1 MYYSLSR
8 PVAALII
15 SMALLGCSTSTR
27 MEGAS
32 TSLLPVHSVTIDQA
46 AKPKNH
52 YLACYRG
59 EAKPECNLRTYQ
71 IMVESFIDGD
81 AKANFNTGYGSSH
94 HKGDL
99 QGIINSLDYIQSLG
113 VNAIWLTPI
122 FESSPIAGQDHFAS
136 RLDATGYFTSNYFA
150 IDPRFGT
157 LEQAK
162 TLVDEAHKRGLYV
175 FLDGVFGHYKENL
188 RPSPSGRL
196 PKSGPCY
203 GSNGA
208 TYSGPHWACA
218 DYQDPA
224 TLAFFSEVAS
234 YWIKELKID
243 GWRLDQAYQVPLA
256 AWSQLRSQI
265 RSTSQQVTYSNK
277 QGEIVHPL
285 AYMVAEI
292 WDNERTIA
300 RTAYGTDEQPA
311 LDSAFD
317 FPLRYRLV
325 QTLAVEEEYA
335 TSNRGSLPASTLDE
349 GFNTWRAYPAHAM
362 PNLMLGNHDLVRF
375 GDLLERGGIANPTQA
390 DYWLRHQAVFSFL
403 AAFSGSII
411 LYYGEEIGQELSG
424 FADKQS
430 SGCIDKGVCDDHV
443 ARSSGQVD
451 GVPPEIGLPA
461 TKLSPQQQALRHY
474 LAKLMQMRAAH
485 PALYSGSRTHLYADS
500 QLYVDRKDAGSDQIL
515 YALNTRETPAAIQLA
530 GSLVDQASKLVDLMT
545 GETVTPDQ
553 EGNYQISVPPLT
565 GRFLQLQKTR

>member
-1 MYYSLSR
+1 MRHSLIC
-8 PVAALII
+8 PLGTLLAILALT
-15 SMALLGCSTSTR
+15 ACSS
-27 MEGAS
+27 GIPAPHNQA
-32 TSLLPVHSVTIDQA
+32 SLLQAHSVAINQA
-46 AKPKNH
+46 AKPRNH

-59 EAKPECNLRTYQ
+59 EAKPECNLRIYQ

-81 AKANFNTGYGSSH
+81 AKANFGTGYGTSH
-94 HKGDL
+94 HQGDL
-99 QGIINSLDYIQSLG
+99 QGIINSLDYIQGLG

-122 FESSPIAGQDHFAS
+122 FESSPIAGQDPYAN

-188 RPSPSGRL
+188 APSPSGRL
-196 PKSGPCY
+196 PKRGPCY

-224 TLAFFSEVAS
+224 TLAFFGEVAS
-234 YWIKELKID
+234 YWIKALKID
-243 GWRLDQAYQVPLA
+243 GWRLDQAYQVPVA
-256 AWSQLRSQI
+256 DWSQLRQLVQQS
-265 RSTSQQVTYSNK
+265 SKQVTYLNPLG
-277 QGEIVHPL
+277 QTVHPL

-292 WDNERTIA
+292 WDNESTIA
-300 RTAYGTDEQPA
+300 RTAYGTDEQAA

-335 TSNRGSLPASTLDE
+335 SSNRGSLPATTLDE

-375 GDLLERGGIANPTQA
+375 GDLLERGGMAKPDEAN
-390 DYWLRHQAVFSFL
+390 YWLRHQAAFSFL
-403 AAFSGSII
+403 AAFSGPIT
-411 LYYGEEIGQELSG
+411 LYYGEEIGQQLPG

-430 SGCIDKGVCDDHV
+430 RGCIEKGVCDDHV
-443 ARSSGQVD
+443 ARTSGLVE
-451 GVPPEIGLPA
+451 GVAPEVGKAASQLTPA
-461 TKLSPQQQALRHY
+461 QQTLRHY
-474 LAKLMQMRAAH
+474 LTKLLQMRAAH
-485 PALYSGSRTHLYADS
+485 PALYRGSRTHLYADS
-500 QLYVDRKDAGSDQIL
+500 QLYVDRKDAGQDQIL
-515 YALNTRETPAAIQLA
+515 YALNTRETPAEIQLA
-530 GSLVDQASKLVDLMT
+530 GKLVDHAPRLVDLLT
-545 GETVTPDQ
+545 GEVLSPDQ
-553 EGNYQISVPPLT
+553 EGHYQIAVPALT
-565 GRFLQLQKTR
+565 GRFLQLHGAP